1 MENLNEIILVLKK
14 LSLDGKGLYL
24 DNIIELCNKDYN
36 MERANVISKLNKGVD
51 LNIIEKVENKYEKLS
66 YRINKDAIKESKVSN
81 TGEIFENDD
90 TLSYIDKM
98 YEEVKYKALNEKLLD
113 DIKVSIKTYIKELE
127 TNEKFP
133 DNESTILSETHDQK
147 WYDTRIKSL
156 EAELA
161 RKDDI
166 IYNIS
171 KYFHN
176 INSHNVPFKTQLPWE
191 LEDSDK
197 SFVVLEDISP
207 CDNKDETSSKKN
219 DNTANP
225 VVESNMKKLENQLI
239 DLKKKYKERYYK
251 DHFVKIK
258 DISINNS
265 SNALDDLTETN
276 SENNNDIN
284 PKDSL
289 KDSETKNSS
298 IDKVVIY
305 MKIKKKSVLVVGDSL
320 LNGIEES
327 KLSKDRHIRVQPISG
342 AKIKDI
348 NNNLDELIHN
358 DLKTIILHVGTNNSV
373 EDTPED
379 IYNDFISLKTRI
391 DDKIP
396 NCQGL
401 ISSPIRRSDN
411 IKANKTAEKVNNFIK
426 LKFIENGNITDKY
439 LGRCGLHLNRN
450 GNIIFAET

>member
-1 MENLNEIILVLKK
+1 
-14 LSLDGKGLYL
+14 
-24 DNIIELCNKDYN
+24 
-36 MERANVISKLNKGVD
+36 
-51 LNIIEKVENKYEKLS
+51 
-66 YRINKDAIKESKVSN
+66 
-81 TGEIFENDD
+81 
-90 TLSYIDKM
+90 
-98 YEEVKYKALNEKLLD
+98 
-113 DIKVSIKTYIKELE
+113 
-127 TNEKFP
+127 
-133 DNESTILSETHDQK
+133 
-147 WYDTRIKSL
+147 
-156 EAELA
+156 
-161 RKDDI
+161 
-166 IYNIS
+166 
-171 KYFHN
+171 
-176 INSHNVPFKTQLPWE
+176 
-191 LEDSDK
+191 
-197 SFVVLEDISP
+197 
-207 CDNKDETSSKKN
+207 
-219 DNTANP
+219 
-225 VVESNMKKLENQLI
+225 
-239 DLKKKYKERYYK
+239 
-251 DHFVKIK
+251 
-258 DISINNS
+258 
-265 SNALDDLTETN
+265 
-276 SENNNDIN
+276 
-284 PKDSL
+284 
-289 KDSETKNSS
+289 
-298 IDKVVIY
+298 